1 MVKAYLDE
9 VPAGAGEEEVV
20 RDGSLEAAL
29 VVVAQPAGQDESGH
43 CQWDS
48 GGHGDGVAEPL
59 DDDLAGE
66 LAHDVGQV
74 RTEDLE
80 EQHVDGRH
88 GKRLDL
94 DLVLQQA
101 AY

>member
-43 CQWDS
+43 GQ
-48 GGHGDGVAEPL
+48 GDG
-59 DDDLAGE
+59 
-66 LAHDVGQV
+66 
-74 RTEDLE
+74 
-80 EQHVDGRH
+80 GRH
-88 GKRLDL
+88 GM
-94 DLVLQQA
+94 A
-101 AY
+101 